1 MRIVTVVVRNQKLI
15 RPQHIV
21 DVVTIS
27 NKLVQALKPEP
38 DMSVFWSGRTKG
50 VSVGTKAQKFAKYY
64 NKETVGMVLQ
74 RLGIKIPAAKQNPL
88 SWRIWELA
96 SKILATRTCGE
107 VNVVLGKEVL
117 PRSVWMRIEKPT
129 LMKNPKVTKITE
141 HKQWEDRATEP
152 AVNFEW

>member
-1 MRIVTVVVRNQKLI
+1 MRIVTVVVRNRKFI

-21 DVVTIS
+21 DVITIS
-27 NKLVQALKPEP
+27 NKLIQALKPEL

-64 NKETVGMVLQ
+64 NKETVGMALQ
-74 RLGIKIPAAKQNPL
+74 RLGIKIPTAKQNPL
-88 SWRIWELA
+88 SWHIWELA
-96 SKILATRTCGE
+96 SKLFATRTCGE
-107 VNVVLGKEVL
+107 VNVVLGKKSL
-117 PRSVWMRIEKPT
+117 SGSVWMKIEKPT
-129 LMKNPKVTKITE
+129 LMKNLKVTKITE